1 MPNPTVKQLE
11 LHGTVYDLQVDS
23 VNNCNPT
30 ATNTNKYDWI
40 GTQAEY
46 IAQDVQ
52 TNHPDWV
59 CFITDDISDQTGIID
74 LSNYVKKT
82 DNETISGTKTFTSA
96 VRIERSSGQRLV
108 IRQDSNNIDIGT
120 LECVDDGNN
129 NKTELFAFSEDGTN
143 NAIMGINY
151 NNGSPYSYAP
161 TPSALSNNN
170 TVVTT
175 AYVTTILSTLYPV
188 GSLYLG
194 TQTTCPLATLIPGS
208 TWSLVSSGKALWTG
222 NGTSGSGSTLNADYA
237 NAPANTTINAGVPNI
252 TGEAQVQR
260 QASNNTVSG
269 AFYLDG
275 TVWSD
280 RASNGSNQSLLKFDA
295 SRSSSIYGGSSTVQ
309 PPAYVTNVWRRT
321 A

>member
-129 NKTELFAFSEDGTN
+129 NKTELFAFSEDGTQ
-143 NAIMGINY
+143 NAILGVNY
-151 NNGSPYSYAP
+151 GNGSPYAYAP
-161 TPSALSNNN
+161 TPASLMNNN
-170 TVVTT
+170 TITT
-175 AYVTTILSTLYPV
+175 AAYITTVLSTLYPV

-194 TQTTCPLATLIPGS
+194 TQSTCPLITLIPGS
-208 TWSLVSSGKALWTG
+208 TWELVAQDRSLQGSSTNHA
-222 NGTSGSGSTLNADYA
+222 
-237 NAPANTTINAGVPNI
+237 ANTTINAGLPNI
-252 TGEAQVQR
+252 TGSFVVDR
-260 QASNNTVSG
+260 VTVTNASN
-269 AFYLDG
+269 AFSNS
-275 TVWSD
+275 TA
-280 RASNGSNQSLLKFDA
+280 ASNLHGGGGGSGNYKNTISFSAQNSNN
-295 SRSSSIYGGSSTVQ
+295 IYGNSSTVQ